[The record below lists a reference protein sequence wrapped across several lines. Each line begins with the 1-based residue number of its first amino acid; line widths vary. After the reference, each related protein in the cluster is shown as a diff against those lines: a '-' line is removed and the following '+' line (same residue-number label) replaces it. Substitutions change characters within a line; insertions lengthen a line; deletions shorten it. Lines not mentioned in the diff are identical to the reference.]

1 MCVSWQYTAAA
12 AISRFVGEGGLLG
25 RAFAERSCCP
35 VQKALTS
42 LPFAEL

>member
-25 RAFAERSCCP
+25 QLLSGSEGSDIATLR
-35 VQKALTS
+35 
-42 LPFAEL
+42 